1 MVIPMVRRADF
12 WSGLVLAALGV
23 YIVAEA
29 RRWVYLGPDGPGAG
43 FFPLGYGVAMMVL
56 SAILVVRSVL
66 DQGTGGTRIAWAGVR
81 RALACW
87 LALVAAV
94 GLLKIVGFL
103 ASFALLTWFLVAVMF
118 RRPQRVAL
126 PIAIGGAAMFYVLF
140 AVALG
145 VALPVGPWGF

>member
-1 MVIPMVRRADF
+1 MIPALRRADF
-12 WSGLVLAALGV
+12 WSGLLLAALGA
-23 YIVAEA
+23 YIVSEA

-43 FFPLGYGVAMMVL
+43 FFPLGYGVVMIVL
-56 SAILVVRSVL
+56 SAILVTRSVL
-66 DQGTGGTRIAWAGVR
+66 DQSTGGARIAWAGIR
-81 RALACW
+81 RAMGCW

-94 GLLKIVGFL
+94 VLLRFVGFF

-126 PIAIGGAAMFYVLF
+126 PIAIGGAAVFYLLF
-140 AVALG
+140 AVALD